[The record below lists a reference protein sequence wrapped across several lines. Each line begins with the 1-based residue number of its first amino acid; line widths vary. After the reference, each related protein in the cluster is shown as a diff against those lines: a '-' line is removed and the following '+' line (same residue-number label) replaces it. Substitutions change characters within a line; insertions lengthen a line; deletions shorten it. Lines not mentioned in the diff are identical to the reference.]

1 MLSFWERK
9 DIKENVIFKYEN
21 DLMHSDKIG
30 IIQKKT
36 NTLKKNIKLFFRG
49 KITREIRPNKNS

>member
-36 NTLKKNIKLFFRG
+36 NTLKKILNYFLGEKSPE
-49 KITREIRPNKNS
+49 K